1 MSSAQIK
8 ALIGQGVEALKAE
21 RVLPEDVDYTID
33 LAHPDRVEH
42 GDLSSN
48 IALALARHAKM
59 PPRQFAE
66 SLRSRLPVSDLVE
79 RIEIAGPGFINFF
92 LTDQWL
98 HEVVEQI
105 LESKGSFGRST
116 VGGGKRIQVEY
127 GSANPTGPIHVGN
140 SRNIIYGDAL
150 ANLLA
155 AAGYQVEREN
165 YLNDTG
171 GQVQRFALSL
181 EARYRQALGQEAEVP
196 EDGYQGDYL
205 IPLGQELARKEGM
218 GLIGKLDE
226 LAVWGIEEISRMHRQ
241 TFARIGVHHD
251 HWASQKAIEHRG
263 KVDEAIKRLQKAG
276 ALYEDEG
283 ATWFRATDHGH
294 NQDQVI
300 IRSKE
305 RGGLPTYLAAD
316 AGYLLDKISRGYERV
331 IYFWGA
337 DHHNTAGAL
346 KAVAKAFEVDDKV
359 EIIIYQFVSFE
370 GGRLSKR
377 SGEFVSLDEMIEEV
391 GADATRFTFLMRS
404 PDSAMVFDFDLVKK
418 QSNENPVYY
427 VQYAHARI
435 CSILRYAEEQGKGLN
450 AGAPLVPLTH
460 QSELFLMKKLSEY
473 PDLIEHSA
481 RLRAPYRIA
490 NYVHALASLFTAFY
504 RDCRVMTED
513 ELLTQA
519 RLTLAEA
526 TRQVIANSLE
536 ILGVSAPERM

>member
-8 ALIGQGVEALKAE
+8 TLIGQGVEALKSDH
-21 RVLPEDVDYTID
+21 VLPAIVEYTIE
-33 LAHPDRVEH
+33 LARPDRVEH

-48 IALALARHAKM
+48 IALAIARYAKM

-66 SLRSRLPVSDLVE
+66 SLKTRLPESDLVE
-79 RIEIAGPGFINFF
+79 RVEVAGPGFLNFF
-92 LTDQWL
+92 LTDRWL
-98 HEVVEQI
+98 HEVIEQI
-105 LESKGSFGRST
+105 LEKKNTFGRST
-116 VGGGKRIQVEY
+116 VGGSQRIQIEY

-150 ANLLA
+150 ASLLA

-165 YLNDTG
+165 YLNDSG
-171 GQVQRFALSL
+171 GQVERFATSL
-181 EARYRQALGQEAEVP
+181 EARYRQALGQDAEVP

-205 IPLGQELARKEGM
+205 IPLGKELAEKEGM

-226 LAVWGIEEISRMHRQ
+226 LAAWGIERMSEEHRK
-241 TFARIGVHHD
+241 TFNRIGVHHD
-251 HWASQKAIEHRG
+251 NWASQRAIEDSG
-263 KVDEAIKRLQKAG
+263 KVDQAIQRLQEAR
-276 ALYEDEG
+276 ALYEHEG

-294 NQDQVI
+294 NQDQVV

-346 KAVAKAFEVDDKV
+346 KAVAKAFGVDDKV
-359 EIIIYQFVSFE
+359 EIIIYQFVTFQ

-377 SGEFVSLDEMIEEV
+377 SGEFVSLDEMVDEV

-435 CSILRYAEEQGKGLN
+435 CSILRYAEEQGVGLKP
-450 AGAPLVPLTH
+450 GAHLGALTH
-460 QSELFLMKKLSEY
+460 QSELFLMKKLGEY
-473 PDLIEHSA
+473 PDLIEHA
-481 RLRAPYRIA
+481 AGLRAPYRVT
-490 NYVHALASLFTAFY
+490 NYVHTLASLFTAFY

-513 ELLTQA
+513 EMLTQA

-526 TRQVIANSLE
+526 TRQVFTNALE